1 MDKTRNSYY
10 MQRINWID
18 WAKALGI
25 LLVVMGHSNYAQDD
39 INPMIFMI
47 HMPLFFVVSGYLFKT
62 DKGLK
67 AITQSNIRTLLI
79 PYILFNAIWM
89 AYILVTAV
97 AKQFLGLDPE
107 WSSFV
112 DTLYQTV
119 VGVPGNLF
127 CGTSWFLLALIWCKY
142 ILYAFERGG
151 HLWEKMVV
159 AFLWMVAFVMIQI
172 YQPKSPLCFNAGVT
186 GCLWFCI
193 GYNLKKYS
201 EKMHVAKWMWV
212 IAIPV
217 AFVGCLYVCRL
228 QGNCNYLVGNVKGLL
243 GLAGTAAGLVSFFGV
258 CILLDKWNSKLIM
271 RISSA
276 SIVIMCLHMMVMINL
291 QKAVHYQYHLGI
303 TLIGDVTIVLILA
316 AVFPLMQKYTPWLI
330 GYRK

>member
-1 MDKTRNSYY
+1 MEKIINLYY

-89 AYILVTAV
+89 IYILSSAV
-97 AKQFLGLDPE
+97 VKLLLGVDPE
-107 WSSFV
+107 WSSF
-112 DTLYQTV
+112 TEPLHNSLL
-119 VGVPGNLF
+119 GIPGNLL
-127 CGTSWFLLALIWCKY
+127 CGETWFLLALIWCKY
-142 ILYAFERGG
+142 ILYAFERGSQILIKIAVG
-151 HLWEKMVV
+151 LLWV
-159 AFLWMVAFVMIQI
+159 AVFVLIQI
-172 YQPKSPLCFNAGVT
+172 YLPQSALCFNGGVT
-186 GCLWFCI
+186 GCLWFGI
-193 GYNLKKYS
+193 GYYIKKYS
-201 EKMHVAKWMWV
+201 GKMHVSKWLWT
-212 IAIPV
+212 IAISCGFL
-217 AFVGCLYVCRL
+217 ACLYVCRL
-228 QGNCNYLVGNVKGLL
+228 QGNCNYLCGNVNGLL
-243 GLAGTAAGLVSFFGV
+243 GLAGTAAGLISFFGICV
-258 CILLDKWNSKLIM
+258 LLDNINSKLII

-291 QKAVHYQYHLGI
+291 QKAVHYQYHLGV
-303 TLIGDVTIVLILA
+303 TLLGDIAIVLILT
-316 AVFPLMQKYTPWLI
+316 AVFPLLQKYTPWLI

>member
-67 AITQSNIRTLLI
+67 AITQSNIRTLLV

-89 AYILVTAV
+89 VYILVTALI
-97 AKQFLGLDPE
+97 KLLLGIDPE
-107 WSSFV
+107 WTSFM

-119 VGVPGNLF
+119 AGIPGNLF

-151 HLWEKMVV
+151 YLWKK
-159 AFLWMVAFVMIQI
+159 AFVGILWMATFIAIQI
-172 YQPKSPLCFNAGVT
+172 YKPESPFCFNAGVA
-186 GCLWFCI
+186 GCLWFAI
-193 GYNLKKYS
+193 GYYIKKYG
-201 EKMHVAKWMWV
+201 AKINVLKWIWA
-212 IAIPV
+212 IAIPF
-217 AFVGCLYVCRL
+217 AFIVCLYVCRL
-228 QGNCNYLVGNVKGLL
+228 QGNCNYLAGNVMGLL
-243 GLAGTAAGLVSFFGV
+243 GLAGTVAGLVSFFGV
-258 CILLDKWNSKLIM
+258 CLLLDQFNSKLIM

-291 QKAVHYQYHLGI
+291 QKAVHYQYHLGV
-303 TLIGDVTIVLILA
+303 TLLGDIAIVLILT
-316 AVFPLMQKYTPWLI
+316 AVFPLLQKYTPWLI

>member
-1 MDKTRNSYY
+1 

-67 AITQSNIRTLLI
+67 ATTQSNIRTLLI

-89 AYILVTAV
+89 VYILVTALI
-97 AKQFLGLDPE
+97 KLLLGIDPE
-107 WSSFV
+107 WTSFM

-119 VGVPGNLF
+119 VGIPGDLF

-142 ILYAFERGG
+142 ILYAFEWG
-151 HLWEKMVV
+151 HLWKKVV
-159 AFLWMVAFVMIQI
+159 IAILWMATFIAIQI
-172 YQPKSPLCFNAGVT
+172 YNPQSPLSFNAGIT
-186 GCLWFCI
+186 GCLWFGI
-193 GYNLKKYS
+193 GYYIKKYR
-201 EKMHVAKWMWV
+201 EKIHVSKWIWA
-212 IAIPV
+212 IAIPI
-217 AFVGCLYVCRL
+217 AFIACLYVCGL
-228 QGNCNYLVGNVKGLL
+228 QGNCNYLAGNVKGLL
-243 GLAGTAAGLVSFFGV
+243 GLAGTGTGLISFFGV
-258 CILLDKWNSKLIM
+258 CVLLDQFNSKLIM

-291 QKAVHYQYHLGI
+291 QKAVHYQYHLGV
-303 TLIGDVTIVLILA
+303 TLLGDIAIVLILT
-316 AVFPLMQKYTPWLI
+316 AVFPLLQKYTPWLI